1 MPQQKPYFVKNR
13 FLFRVRY
20 CLKLSGCCVFSY
32 GYTAAAII
40 DALRKVLGLANVTA
54 ADPELI
60 ATALDW
66 AERGVDFADD
76 LHLAASRECSAF
88 VTFDAAFISTVNGL
102 SPCVV

>member
-1 MPQQKPYFVKNR
+1 MEKSGVRLDKLTNGSPFVN
-13 FLFRVRY
+13 
-20 CLKLSGCCVFSY
+20 LSSL
-32 GYTAAAII
+32 TPET
-40 DALRKVLGLANVTA
+40 NVTA
-54 ADPELI
+54 AEPELI

>member
-1 MPQQKPYFVKNR
+1 
-13 FLFRVRY
+13 
-20 CLKLSGCCVFSY
+20 
-32 GYTAAAII
+32 
-40 DALRKVLGLANVTA
+40 LRKVLGLANVTA

-102 SPCVV
+102 SRCVVKKRGEMENYSNQCSALPAST